1 MNTLGVAQYRSGNW
15 NAAAE
20 TLTKSMELAQGD
32 LLSFSAFFL
41 AMAHWQLGEKE
52 KARDWYDKAA
62 TWMDGNIPDH
72 EELGRFRA
80 EAAELLGVEVTTVPT
95 EPRQEK
101 ADEELP
107 DQQDDSDD
115 SIAEKPPTADLLGIE
130 EQ

>member
-1 MNTLGVAQYRSGNW
+1 
-15 NAAAE
+15 
-20 TLTKSMELAQGD
+20 MELAHGAD
-32 LLSFSAFFL
+32 LSCNAFFL

-62 TWMDGNIPDH
+62 TWMDGNIHYH
-72 EELGRFRA
+72 EELVRFRA
-80 EAAELLGVEVTTVPT
+80 EAAELLGVEVATVPT

-115 SIAEKPPTADLLGIE
+115 SIAEKQPTAGLSGTE